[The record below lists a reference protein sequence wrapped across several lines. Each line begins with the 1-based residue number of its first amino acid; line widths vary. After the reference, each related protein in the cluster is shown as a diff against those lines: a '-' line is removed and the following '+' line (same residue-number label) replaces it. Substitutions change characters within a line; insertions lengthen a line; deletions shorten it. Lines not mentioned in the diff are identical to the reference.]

1 MLSQTIL
8 ESQRTHSVT
17 NKPLAGYANANKNSP
32 YAISSRNPL
41 PSALL
46 SFLPPSSPVLRR
58 SGSGTIFIVSA
69 SGQQCALRALF
80 PALRVLLIHRQ
91 SRFGL
96 APNFGYCL
104 VSSLPCL
111 SVLSFLWGATVAGV
125 GVSPFPHS
133 HTSFSG
139 TSAQSSPEAPGE
151 ETKNGPVAHSIF
163 GTLLCYRCCFCALR
177 LSGSHQENETGS
189 VSR

>member
-1 MLSQTIL
+1 MLSQSIL
-8 ESQRTHSVT
+8 ESQRTYSVT

-46 SFLPPSSPVLRR
+46 SFLPPLLNPVLRR
-58 SGSGTIFIVSA
+58 SGTIFIISA

-80 PALRVLLIHRQ
+80 PALRVPLIHRQ

-111 SVLSFLWGATVAGV
+111 SVSSFLWGATVTGV
-125 GVSPFPHS
+125 GVSPFLTRTLPS
-133 HTSFSG
+133 QELLPNP
-139 TSAQSSPEAPGE
+139 AQ
-151 ETKNGPVAHSIF
+151 K
-163 GTLLCYRCCFCALR
+163 
-177 LSGSHQENETGS
+177 HQERIPKTAQ
-189 VSR
+189 